1 MKEILLSRFT
11 QLVVRLLMAGFAF
24 LAGKFGMGLPTDQMT
39 GSAEFVASIVASGV
53 MWLLDT
59 YIHRK
64 RIEIS
69 PAESYEGSP
78 LIAFL
83 LLPGLLLM
91 SGCGKNERVL
101 AGHDFNKR
109 AIENAKKN
117 HGTVQQTLRGALEA
131 ETKAHIDTVFEW
143 TADDVAAKA
152 AATPTI
158 TPKQTV
164 AEMKRLTYLRDKKRA
179 VAEKTTQ
186 NFVLAES
193 IANKDLDKA
202 LLVNAKLREYANEP
216 GFDFVGLM
224 QSLFGGSEEKDL
236 PDSPAESLPA
246 EVIQLPPAAAPPV
259 AQ

>member
-1 MKEILLSRFT
+1 MKEILISRGS
-11 QLVVRLLMAGFAF
+11 QLFARGAAFVMVF
-24 LAGKFGMGLPTDQMT
+24 LAGWSNVGVTTDQVT
-39 GSAEFVASIVASGV
+39 SSSETIGLLLAAGVFGLADLLLHSIRNKMNPPS
-53 MWLLDT
+53 
-59 YIHRK
+59 
-64 RIEIS
+64 
-69 PAESYEGSP
+69 

-91 SGCGKNERVL
+91 SGCGKDERVL

-152 AATPTI
+152 TATPTI

-216 GFDFVGLM
+216 GFDFVALM

-246 EVIQLPPAAAPPV
+246 EIIQLPQAAAPPA